1 MNGLVSFLLFAGLF
15 FVMMRFGC
23 GAHVGHGGHA
33 GHGGES
39 GDGEHAGHDVPRDR
53 GGAGSAS
60 NVDPVCGM
68 PVGSGTGY
76 AKTYRG
82 VEYHFCSRDCL
93 DKFDASPE
101 QYAGRTAPTH
111 GGHAS

>member
-1 MNGLVSFLLFAGLF
+1 MSGLVSFLFFAGLF

-23 GAHVGHGGHA
+23 GAHVGHGGHG

-39 GDGEHAGHDVPRDR
+39 SDGEHAGHGAPSDR
-53 GGAGSAS
+53 RGTDAAR

-68 PVGSGTGY
+68 QVGSGTGY

-93 DKFDASPE
+93 DKFDAAPDR
-101 QYAGRTAPTH
+101 YAGGNAPAY
-111 GGHAS
+111 GGHLS